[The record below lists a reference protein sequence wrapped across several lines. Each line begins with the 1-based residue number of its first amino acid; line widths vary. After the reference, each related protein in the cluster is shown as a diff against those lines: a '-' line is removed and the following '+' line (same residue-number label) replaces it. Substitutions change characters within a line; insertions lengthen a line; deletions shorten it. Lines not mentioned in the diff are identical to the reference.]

1 MRDEKGIAMAGGQGD
16 QMKGKVVRI
25 CHMGAITKKDIENGL
40 KVLGQT
46 LKEMKAPAGSSCCCC
61 K

>member
-1 MRDEKGIAMAGGQGD
+1 MAGGQGD

-25 CHMGAITKKDIENGL
+25 CHMGAITKQDIEKGL
-40 KVLGQT
+40 KVLGET
-46 LKEMKAPAGSSCCCC
+46 LKEMKSSSGSCCCSC